1 MFPFLKRS
9 LYILSNKIRRWLKPD
24 KTAEEKWI
32 TDFSKAEK
40 IPFDI
45 KPESSYDAYR
55 ENGPLCL
62 SLKKTGSIAWLEA
75 PERRFRDQIIEAKL
89 RLDSLGGYAAAGL
102 MFRIADKANYYLALV
117 SSKGYFRLDLMKN
130 DSFLPLIGW
139 TEVPASATQA
149 EGEGQDITLTIN
161 LTAAACGDHLIF
173 LVGGQWIAETHD
185 TALTE
190 GHIGFALASYET
202 GARQPKS
209 IFANTVCTCRAWLDF
224 LSVDSRNK
232 SVEEFRRKWDD
243 SLTIPAE
250 SRFHLAET
258 FAALGAA
265 AAALNQLTK
274 AWNQREEAARSV
286 TATYTETR
294 MRKELLLAARMALRL
309 ERYDDAEEYLNACLE
324 QGDGPDGEAAAAE
337 KMKLLDKLEK
347 YSELKDY
354 ITKYISNKKNDPA
367 LRALLGRTCWNL
379 KEYEKAAAAWDR
391 AFELDKEN
399 GSYAVNAAN
408 AYMFL
413 GKTSE
418 ALKRC
423 LEGGRIFL
431 RQDNNEELGA
441 LMPRLLSLG
450 EQDWEARA
458 LVGKWA
464 FGIGDYD
471 RSESE
476 LVLAEDLRCKSSLQ
490 PAADPAVSYLRA
502 LLLIRRGKRREGFRF
517 LVEAARLA
525 PDYGLFRFKLAEN
538 RYLLS
543 GNARAPGL
551 AADLQAALSLMGDD
565 GWVHNFAA
573 QIRLAAAAPKA
584 ADLEAAEQHLQKAVA
599 ALGEIPVVRVNLG
612 TLRYLRGDITGAL
625 KILSDDGDDS
635 EGLTAHCAGKLL
647 FRSGDFERADT
658 FYRRAL
664 AAAPDNLEYL
674 SDRVD
679 CLAALK
685 LFDTAEELL
694 VRTRNRNSSPIIPEL
709 INRLMAEKKEALPA
723 KAAGKPRAALAK
735 KIPEAKGDAAP
746 VKLKRGRPP
755 KT

>member
-45 KPESSYDAYR
+45 KTESSYDAYR

-102 MFRIADKANYYLALV
+102 MFRIADRSNYYLALV

-130 DSFLPLIGW
+130 DSLLPLIGW
-139 TEVPASATQA
+139 TEVPDSAMQA
-149 EGEGQDITLTIN
+149 EGVGQDILLTIN

-173 LVGGQWIAETHD
+173 LTGGQWIAETYD

-202 GARQPKS
+202 GVKQTGS
-209 IFANTVCTCRAWLDF
+209 IFANTVRTCRSWLDF

-232 SVEEFRRKWDD
+232 SVEEFRRKWDN
-243 SLTIPAE
+243 SLAIPAE

-265 AAALNQLTK
+265 SAALTQLTR

-294 MRKELLLAARMALRL
+294 TRKELLLAARMALRL
-309 ERYDDAEEYLNACLE
+309 ERYDEAEEYLNACLE
-324 QGDGPDGEAAAAE
+324 LGDGPGEEAAAAE

-347 YSELKDY
+347 YTELKNY
-354 ITKYISNKKNDPA
+354 IIKYISKKNDKKNDPA
-367 LRALLGRTCWNL
+367 LRALLGRTHWNL

-413 GKTSE
+413 GKNSE

-423 LEGGRIFL
+423 LEGGRVFL

-441 LMPRLLSLG
+441 LIPRLLSLG
-450 EQDWEARA
+450 ERDWEARA

-464 FGIGDYD
+464 FGIGDYE

-476 LVLAEDLRCKSSLQ
+476 LVLAENLRRKSSPQ
-490 PAADPAVSYLRA
+490 PAVDPAVSYLRA
-502 LLLIRRGKRREGFRF
+502 LLLIRKGKRREGFRF
-517 LVEAARLA
+517 LTEAARLA

-538 RYLLS
+538 RYILT

-551 AADLQAALSLMGDD
+551 AADLQAALRLMGDD

-573 QIRLAAAAPKA
+573 QIRLAAGAPKP
-584 ADLEAAEQHLQKAVA
+584 ADLEAAEQHLQKAAA
-599 ALGEIPVVRVNLG
+599 ALGEIPAVRVNLG
-612 TLRYLRGDITGAL
+612 TLRYLRGDLTGAL
-625 KILSDDGDDS
+625 KILSDNGDDS

-694 VRTRNRNSSPIIPEL
+694 ARARNRNSSPAIPEL
-709 INRLMAEKKEALPA
+709 INRLAAQKKAALPV
-723 KAAGKPRAALAK
+723 KAAGKP
-735 KIPEAKGDAAP
+735 
-746 VKLKRGRPP
+746 P